1 MSAVAEGAKALA
13 GAFRTCP
20 TTGLKV
26 HKDADALIKA
36 NAVVATVALLIGGV
50 AAILVLLTRW
60 QAVHLLDAVWFYR
73 VLTIH
78 GMNMLIFFILFF
90 EMAVLYFAS
99 AVILNSRIPAPKLG
113 WLAFVL
119 MVTGTIMV
127 EWTMI
132 TGRADV
138 LFTSYV
144 PLRAHPAFYL
154 GVIFFAVG
162 ALVVVGLFF
171 ATLVVAKRE
180 KTYEGSMPLV
190 TFGGMTAAII
200 AVITLVHGAA
210 IYIPTF
216 LWSLDMMHVDAQVY
230 RLVWWGLGH
239 SSQQINVAA
248 MVSIWYLL
256 GALTVG
262 AVVVNEKIS
271 RTAFFLYIAFISM
284 ASAHHLLV
292 DPGFGSAWKVVN
304 TSYFMYMAVLATML
318 HGFTVPA
325 GIEAGMRLRGY
336 TQGFF
341 GWLRR
346 APWMDPGFSS
356 LWLSLVVFGFV
367 GGITGVTFGTE
378 QINIIAHNTLRIPG
392 HFHATVVSGTTLA
405 FMGITYYLI
414 PLIFRK
420 KVAFY
425 GMARWQPYV
434 FAIGMLIF
442 SLSMTFAG
450 TFGIPRR
457 HWDITFA
464 GAPFDVAYSP
474 AVDVLLAIM
483 AIGGLLGAV
492 GGGMYILITVWSVFF
507 GKPLGD
513 DVSEAALAGSV
524 PPGVYTRPF
533 AELPTGDEELEEHGS
548 ILGQMPGTMIL
559 VFVFLAA
566 FMLYYFANWK
576 LLSFVWEI
584 G

>member
-1 MSAVAEGAKALA
+1 VSEGVQALA
-13 GAFRTCP
+13 GVFRTCP

-26 HKDADALIKA
+26 HKDADSLIKA
-36 NAVVATVALLIGGV
+36 NAVVATVALLIGGI

-99 AVILNSRIPAPKLG
+99 AVLLNSRVPAPKVAWG
-113 WLAFVL
+113 AFVL
-119 MVTGTIMV
+119 MVVGTVMV
-127 EWTMI
+127 EWTMM

-144 PLRAHPAFYL
+144 PLKAHPLFYL
-154 GVIFFAVG
+154 GVILFAVG
-162 ALVVVGLFF
+162 ALIVVGIFF

-180 KTYEGSMPLV
+180 KTYEGSVPLV
-190 TFGGMTAAII
+190 TFGAITAAII

-216 LWSLDMMHVDAQVY
+216 LWSLGLMDVDPQVY

-262 AVVVNEKIS
+262 GVVVNEKIS
-271 RTAFFLYIAFISM
+271 RTAFVLYIAFISM

-304 TSYFMYMAVLATML
+304 TSYFMYMAVLASML

-325 GIEAGMRLRGY
+325 GIETGMRLRGF
-336 TQGFF
+336 TQGIF

-346 APWMDPGFSS
+346 APWGDPGFSS

-392 HFHATVVSGTTLA
+392 HFHATVVSGTAMA
-405 FMGITYYLI
+405 FMGVTYYVI

-474 AVDVLLAIM
+474 AVDVMLAIM
-483 AIGGLLGAV
+483 AIGGLLGAL

-507 GKPLGD
+507 GKPIGD
-513 DVSEAALAGSV
+513 DCSAAALAGTV
-524 PPGVYTRPF
+524 PPGVYNRPF
-533 AELPTGDEELEEHGS
+533 AELPTEDVELEEHGS
-548 ILGQMPGTMIL
+548 VLGQMPGTMVL

-566 FMLYYFANWK
+566 FVVYYFANWK
-576 LLSFVWEI
+576 LLSFVWQI

>member
-1 MSAVAEGAKALA
+1 MTTATQSPASS
-13 GAFRTCP
+13 AFRTCP
-20 TTGLKV
+20 STGLRV

-36 NAVVATVALLIGGV
+36 NAVVATVALLIGGI

-99 AVILNSRIPAPKLG
+99 AVLLNSRVATPKVAWG
-113 WLAFVL
+113 AFAL
-119 MVTGTIMV
+119 MVLGAGLV

-132 TGRADV
+132 TGKADV

-144 PLRAHPAFYL
+144 PLRADPNFYL
-154 GVIFFAVG
+154 GVILFAVG
-162 ALVVVGLFF
+162 ALVVVSIFF
-171 ATLVVAKRE
+171 ATLVIAKRE
-180 KTYEGSMPLV
+180 RTYEGSVPLV
-190 TFGGMTAAII
+190 TFGALTAAII

-210 IYIPTF
+210 IYIPTY
-216 LWSLDMMHVDAQVY
+216 LWSMGVMNVDPQVY

-271 RTAFFLYIAFISM
+271 RTAFVLYILFISM

-292 DPGFGSAWKVVN
+292 DPGFSPSWKIVN
-304 TSYFMYMAVLATML
+304 TSYFMYMAVLASML

-325 GIEAGMRLRGY
+325 GVELGMRLRGY
-336 TQGFF
+336 TQGIF

-346 APWMDPGFSS
+346 APWGDPGFSS
-356 LWLSLVVFGFV
+356 LCLSVVVFGFV

-392 HFHATVVSGTTLA
+392 HFHATVVSGTAVA
-405 FMGITYYLI
+405 FMGITYYVI

-425 GMARWQPYV
+425 RMARWQPYV
-434 FAIGMLIF
+434 FAIGMLVF
-442 SLSMTFAG
+442 SMAMTFAG
-450 TFGIPRR
+450 SFGVPRR
-457 HWDITFA
+457 HWDISFA
-464 GAPFDVAYSP
+464 GAPFDLAFSP
-474 AVDVLLAIM
+474 AVDLVIGVM
-483 AIGGLLGAV
+483 AIGGLLGAL

-507 GKPLGD
+507 GEPLGD
-513 DVSEAALAGSV
+513 DSTSAALAGSV
-524 PPGVYTRPF
+524 PPGVYTQPF
-533 AELPTGDEELEEHGS
+533 LELPKEDVEVKEYGR
-548 ILGQMPGTMIL
+548 LGQMPGTMIL
-559 VFVFLAA
+559 VLIFFVA
-566 FMLYYFANWK
+566 FVVYYFANWK
-576 LLSFVWEI
+576 LLSFVWKV

>member
-1 MSAVAEGAKALA
+1 MSTVSEGVQALA
-13 GAFRTCP
+13 GVFRTCP

-26 HKDADALIKA
+26 HKDADSLIKA
-36 NAVVATVALLIGGV
+36 NAVVATVALLIGGI

-99 AVILNSRIPAPKLG
+99 AVLLNSRVPAPKVAWG
-113 WLAFVL
+113 AFVL
-119 MVTGTIMV
+119 MVVGTVMV
-127 EWTMI
+127 EWTMM
-132 TGRADV
+132 TGMADV

-144 PLRAHPAFYL
+144 PLKAHPLFYL
-154 GVIFFAVG
+154 GVILFAVG
-162 ALVVVGLFF
+162 ALIVVGIFF

-180 KTYEGSMPLV
+180 KTYEGSVPLV
-190 TFGGMTAAII
+190 TFGAITAAII

-216 LWSLDMMHVDAQVY
+216 LWSLGLMDVDPQVY

-262 AVVVNEKIS
+262 GVVVNEKIS
-271 RTAFFLYIAFISM
+271 RTAFVLYIAFISM

-304 TSYFMYMAVLATML
+304 TSYFMYMAVLASML

-325 GIEAGMRLRGY
+325 GIETGMRLRGF
-336 TQGFF
+336 TQGIF

-346 APWMDPGFSS
+346 APWGDPGFSS

-392 HFHATVVSGTTLA
+392 HFHATVVSGTAMA
-405 FMGITYYLI
+405 FMGVTYYVI

-474 AVDVLLAIM
+474 AVDVMLAIM
-483 AIGGLLGAV
+483 AIGGLLGAL

-507 GKPLGD
+507 GKPIGD
-513 DVSEAALAGSV
+513 DCSAAALAGTV
-524 PPGVYTRPF
+524 PPGVYNRPF
-533 AELPTGDEELEEHGS
+533 AELPTEDVELEEHGS
-548 ILGQMPGTMIL
+548 VLGQMPGTMVL

-566 FMLYYFANWK
+566 FVVYYFANWK
-576 LLSFVWEI
+576 LLSFVWQI

>member
-1 MSAVAEGAKALA
+1 MSTVTTSAGAPA

-36 NAVVATVALLIGGV
+36 NAVVATVALLIGGI

-99 AVILNSRIPAPKLG
+99 AVLLNCRVPAPKLG
-113 WLAFVL
+113 WGAFAL
-119 MVTGTIMV
+119 MVLGTVMV

-154 GVIFFAVG
+154 GVILFAVG
-162 ALVVVGLFF
+162 ALIVSSIFF

-180 KTYEGSMPLV
+180 RTYEGSVPLV
-190 TFGGMTAAII
+190 TFGALTAAII

-216 LWSLDMMHVDAQVY
+216 LWSINLMEVDPQVY
-230 RLVWWGLGH
+230 RMVWWGLGH

-271 RTAFFLYIAFISM
+271 RTAFVLYILFISM

-292 DPGFGSAWKVVN
+292 DPGFGPSWKVVN
-304 TSYFMYMAVLATML
+304 TSYFMYMAVLASML

-325 GIEAGMRLRGY
+325 GVEMGMRLRGF
-336 TQGFF
+336 TQGIF

-346 APWMDPGFSS
+346 APWGDPGFSS
-356 LWLSLVVFGFV
+356 LVLSVVVFGFV

-392 HFHATVVSGTTLA
+392 HFHATVVSGTAMA
-405 FMGITYYLI
+405 FMGITYYVI

-425 GMARWQPYV
+425 GMARWQPWV
-434 FAIGMLIF
+434 FSIGMLIF
-442 SLSMTFAG
+442 SMAMTFAG
-450 TFGIPRR
+450 TFGVPRR
-457 HWDITFA
+457 HWDITFT
-464 GAPFDVAYSP
+464 GAPFDLAYSP
-474 AVDVLLAIM
+474 AVDLMIGIM

-513 DVSEAALAGSV
+513 ECTEAALAGSV
-524 PPGVYTRPF
+524 PPGLYTRPF
-533 AELPTGDEELEEHGS
+533 TELPNTDVEMEEHGR
-548 ILGQMPGTMIL
+548 LGQMPGTMIL
-559 VFVFLAA
+559 VFIFLVA
-566 FMLYYFANWK
+566 FVVYYFANWK
-576 LLSFVWEI
+576 LLSFVWTV

>member
-1 MSAVAEGAKALA
+1 MINP
-13 GAFRTCP
+13 FRICP
-20 TTGLKV
+20 TTGLGV

-36 NAVVATVALLIGGV
+36 NAVAATVALLIGGV
-50 AAILVLLTRW
+50 AAVLVLLTRW
-60 QAVHLLDAVWFYR
+60 QAVHLLSDVWFYR
-73 VLTIH
+73 ILTVH

-99 AVILNSRIPAPKLG
+99 AVLLNCRVPAPKTG
-113 WLAFVL
+113 WAAFAL
-119 MVTGTIMV
+119 MVAGAAMV
-127 EWTMI
+127 EWAMI

-144 PLRAHPAFYL
+144 PLKAHWSFYL
-154 GVIFFAVG
+154 GVILFAVG
-162 ALVVVGLFF
+162 AILVTGIFF

-180 KTYEGSMPLV
+180 RTYEGSVPLV
-190 TFGGMTAAII
+190 TFGALTAAVI
-200 AVITLVHGAA
+200 AAITLLHGAA

-216 LWSLDMMHVDAQVY
+216 LWSLDLMSVDPQVY

-248 MVSIWYLL
+248 MVAIWYLL

-271 RTAFFLYIAFISM
+271 RTAFVLYILFISM

-292 DPGFGSAWKVVN
+292 DPGFGPSWKIVN
-304 TSYFMYMAVLATML
+304 TSYFMYMAVLASML

-325 GIEAGMRLRGY
+325 GIEMGMRLRGF
-336 TQGFF
+336 TQGIF

-346 APWMDPGFSS
+346 APWHDPGFSS
-356 LWLSLVVFGFV
+356 LCLSVVVFGFV

-392 HFHATVVSGTTLA
+392 HFHATVVSGTAMA
-405 FMGITYYLI
+405 FMGVTYYVI

-420 KVAFY
+420 KIAFY
-425 GMARWQPYV
+425 PLAKWQPWV
-434 FAIGMLIF
+434 FSAGMLVF
-442 SLSMTFAG
+442 SMAMTFAG

-464 GAPFDVAYSP
+464 GAPFSVEYSA
-474 AVDVLLAIM
+474 AVDLLLAVM
-483 AIGGLLGAV
+483 AAGGLVAAAGGA
-492 GGGMYILITVWSVFF
+492 MYIVVTVWSVFF

-513 DVSEAALAGSV
+513 DMTPSALAGSV
-524 PPGVYTRPF
+524 PPGLYTRPF
-533 AELPTGDEELEEHGS
+533 KELPAAQADLKEHGR
-548 ILGQMPGTMIL
+548 LGMMPGTMIL
-559 VFVFLAA
+559 VGV
-566 FMLYYFANWK
+566 FMLAFVVYYFANWK
-576 LLSFVWEI
+576 LLSAMWQI

>member
-1 MSAVAEGAKALA
+1 MNALS
-13 GAFRTCP
+13 RICP

-36 NAVVATVALLIGGV
+36 NAVAATVALLIGGV

-60 QAVHLLDAVWFYR
+60 QAVHLLDEAWFYR
-73 VLTIH
+73 ILTVH

-99 AVILNSRIPAPKLG
+99 AVLLNSRVAAPKTGWAAFALMLLG
-113 WLAFVL
+113 AGL
-119 MVTGTIMV
+119 V
-127 EWTMI
+127 EWTMF
-132 TGRADV
+132 TGKADV

-154 GVIFFAVG
+154 GVILFAVG
-162 ALVVVGLFF
+162 AIVVTAIFF

-180 KTYEGSMPLV
+180 KTYTGSVPLV
-190 TFGGMTAAII
+190 TFGAITAAII
-200 AVITLVHGAA
+200 AVITLAHGAA

-216 LWSLDMMHVDAQVY
+216 LWSLDLMNVDAQVY

-256 GALTVG
+256 GALAVG

-271 RTAFFLYIAFISM
+271 RTAFVLYILFISM

-292 DPGFGSAWKVVN
+292 DPGFGPSWKVVN
-304 TSYFMYMAVLATML
+304 TSYFMYMAVLASML

-325 GIEAGMRLRGY
+325 GVEMGMRLRGF
-336 TQGFF
+336 TQGIF

-346 APWMDPGFSS
+346 APWADPGFSA
-356 LWLSLVVFGFV
+356 LCLSVVVFGFV

-378 QINIIAHNTLRIPG
+378 QINIVAHNTLRIPG
-392 HFHATVVSGTTLA
+392 HFHATVVGGTAVA
-405 FMGITYYLI
+405 FMGITYYVI

-420 KVAFY
+420 RIAFY
-425 GMARWQPYV
+425 RMAKWQPYV
-434 FAIGMLIF
+434 FAAGMLVF
-442 SLSMTFAG
+442 SMAMTFAG

-457 HWDITFA
+457 HWDITFT
-464 GAPFDVAYSP
+464 GAPFGVAYSP
-474 AVDVLLAIM
+474 AADLLIAVM
-483 AIGGLLGAV
+483 AVGGLVAAV
-492 GGGMYILITVWSVFF
+492 GGGMYILVTVASVFF
-507 GKPLGD
+507 GRPLG
-513 DVSEAALAGSV
+513 SENTAAALAGAV
-524 PPGVYTRPF
+524 PPGLYNRPF
-533 AELPTGDEELEEHGS
+533 AELPDKEVELEEHGR
-548 ILGQMPGTMIL
+548 LGMMPGTMIL
-559 VFVFLAA
+559 VFVFLLA
-566 FMLYYFANWK
+566 FVVYYFANWK
-576 LLSFVWEI
+576 LLSAMWLI